1 MEKQEQKAP
10 TGDKIHRSVP
20 ILPLRDTVIFPNS
33 ILPLAVGRESTVR
46 LLNENGETSEF
57 IGVVTQRDA
66 AMESPGAEDLHEVGA
81 GVKIHKSVKMPDGS
95 IRLVVQ
101 GSFRLKVLQIVQLA
115 PYIRADVEV
124 LSDFSPAE
132 DAIEIDA
139 LTRNVH
145 TVFAKVVELSNH
157 LTDEVGSLAT
167 AINDGSRLADFVA
180 QNLPSLNTATRQ
192 KILEIVGVKE
202 RLAQVHETLLREL
215 EVLELGN
222 KIESTVK
229 TEVGKTQREY
239 YLREQMKAIQKE
251 LGETDENAKEIEE
264 LREKIDDAGMP
275 EEAKKEALRELNR
288 LSKIPPASAEYTVG
302 RTYLDWIVRVPWS
315 KKTEDVYD
323 IPKAK
328 EILEADHY
336 DLEKVKDRILEFLA
350 VLKMKPDIKGPILSF
365 VGPPGVGK
373 TSLGKSIAKAL
384 GRKFVRISLGGIRD
398 EAEVRGHRRTYIGAL
413 PGQIIQSLCRA
424 ETKNPVFML
433 DEIDKLGMDFRGD
446 PSSALLE
453 VLDPEQNNSFRDHYL
468 DLPFDLSEV
477 LFIGTAN
484 FLDPIPPALKDR
496 LEVLHLAGYTEEE
509 KIAIAQ
515 RHLIPRQLENH
526 GLKEEIAPKFER
538 DALALIIRNYTREA
552 GLRNLERSIASICRK
567 AARKWA
573 EGSTE
578 PIMVT
583 EESLPEYLGAPTS
596 LSREIKDRVN
606 VPGVAVGLAW
616 TPVGGDILFVEASK
630 VKGGKDLTLTGQ
642 LGDVMKESARAA
654 LTWVRAHGPQ
664 LGLEGDFYR
673 KLDIHLHVPEGSIPK
688 DGPSAGVT
696 MVSVLVSILTDTPC
710 RDDLAMTGEVTL
722 SGHVLPVGGI
732 KEKLLA
738 AHRYGI
744 KEVIIPKLNEKGME
758 EDLPE
763 EIRKELKI
771 HLASNLDDVLQ
782 IAFPTLAKALL
793 PAGPPKPDTTPQ
805 PGAQLQ

>member
-1 MEKQEQKAP
+1 MQKPEQPGTPEQK
-10 TGDKIHRSVP
+10 IHMAVP
-20 ILPLRDTVIFPNS
+20 ILPLRDTVIFPSS
-33 ILPLAVGRESTVR
+33 ILPLAVGRDSTVR
-46 LLNENGETSEF
+46 LLNENGETAEF

-66 AMESPGAEDLHEVGA
+66 SVESPGADDLYSIGS
-81 GVKIHKSVKMPDGS
+81 GVKIHKSVRMPDGS

-101 GSFRLKVLQIVQLA
+101 GSFRFRVLQVVQVT
-115 PYIRADVEV
+115 PYIQADIEILNDIEPV
-124 LSDFSPAE
+124 D

-145 TVFAKVVELSNH
+145 SVFSKVVELSNH
-157 LTDEVGSLAT
+157 LSDEVGSLAS
-167 AINDGSRLADFVA
+167 AINDGGRLGDFVA
-180 QNLPSLNTATRQ
+180 QNLPSLDTPTRQ
-192 KILEIVGVKE
+192 AVLETLEVKA
-202 RLAQVHETLLREL
+202 RLARVHEALLREL

-229 TEVGKTQREY
+229 SEVGKTQREY

-264 LREKIDDAGMP
+264 LRQKIDEAGMP
-275 EEAKKEALRELNR
+275 DEAKKEALRELNR

-302 RTYLDWIVRVPWS
+302 RTYLDWIVRVPWN
-315 KKTEDVYD
+315 KRTEDIYD

-328 EILEADHY
+328 DILEEDHY
-336 DLEKVKDRILEFLA
+336 DLAKVKDRILEFLA
-350 VLKMKPDIKGPILSF
+350 VLKMKPDIKGPILCF
-365 VGPPGVGK
+365 AGPPGVGK
-373 TSLGKSIAKAL
+373 TSLGKSIARAL

-398 EAEVRGHRRTYIGAL
+398 EAEIRGHRRTYIGAL
-413 PGQIIQSLCRA
+413 PGQIIQSLCRV
-424 ETKNPVFML
+424 ESKNPVFML

-453 VLDPEQNNSFRDHYL
+453 VLDPEQNNSFREHYL

-496 LEVLHLAGYTEEE
+496 LEVLPLAGYTEEE

-526 GLKEEIAPKFER
+526 GLKEDIAPKFTKE
-538 DALALIIRNYTREA
+538 ALALIIRNYTREA
-552 GLRNLERSIASICRK
+552 GLRNVERSIATICRK

-578 PIMVT
+578 PLTVT
-583 EESLPEYLGAPTS
+583 PESLQEFLGAPTS
-596 LSREIKDRVN
+596 LSREIKERVN
-606 VPGVAVGLAW
+606 VPGVAIGLAW

-630 VKGGKDLTLTGQ
+630 VKGGKDLALTGQ

-654 LTWVRAHGPQ
+654 LTWVRAQGPR
-664 LGLEGDFYR
+664 LGLEGDFY
-673 KLDIHLHVPEGSIPK
+673 KELDIHLHVPEGSIPK

-696 MVSVLVSILTDTPC
+696 MVAVLVSILTDTPT
-710 RDDLAMTGEVTL
+710 RGDVAMTGEITL

-744 KEVIIPKLNEKGME
+744 KEVIIPKLNEKAME

-771 HLASNLDDVLQ
+771 HFASTLDDVLE
-782 IAFPTLAKALL
+782 IVFPKLKRGLL
-793 PAGPPKPDTTPQ
+793 PSGPPQPKTTSQ
-805 PGAQLQ
+805 PGAPLQ